1 MKPSSID
8 AIINHMDVNKRY
20 RITVH
25 CHTTSSTTVAAQA
38 LYDSPACL
46 FPPALTSLPHYP
58 VVFDCIC
65 DPPPA
70 TALPLLVNTSP
81 RRVCSV
87 CTAFGQVDMIEAG
100 FKECEKMGV
109 TGSPWRIYV
118 EPNTKEIYYH
128 NFETVRTHHPL
139 QAFIRPTSGPV
150 QPLSKRPACPYP
162 TLSQPCLGSFSHLR
176 GQDEQLT
183 WDNITDRDYRRIFLA
198 DVFGAAEHRAN
209 KVSASRERER
219 TAGERL
225 DPFVLGPVSSSM
237 CRRTLPCSGFPTTR
251 VSRTCAG
258 GEPAEGGGVGG
269 LVQGLHGPPH
279 TGHVS
284 PVEGAPYLSPI

>member
-1 MKPSSID
+1 MVAALDVFMKPSSID

-128 NFETVRTHHPL
+128 NFETVRAYHPRS
-139 QAFIRPTSGPV
+139 RPSLAPHQSGPI
-150 QPLSKRPACPYP
+150 QPLSKRPADP
-162 TLSQPCLGSFSHLR
+162 LLHSFS
-176 GQDEQLT
+176 
-183 WDNITDRDYRRIFLA
+183 
-198 DVFGAAEHRAN
+198 
-209 KVSASRERER
+209 
-219 TAGERL
+219 
-225 DPFVLGPVSSSM
+225 
-237 CRRTLPCSGFPTTR
+237 TLPP
-251 VSRTCAG
+251 
-258 GEPAEGGGVGG
+258 
-269 LVQGLHGPPH
+269 LPP
-279 TGHVS
+279 V
-284 PVEGAPYLSPI
+284 ALR